1 MSRMGKLPP
10 YNEYE
15 NTGYTDDEGL
25 HAADGVDVADF
36 IKNGLRKVADVG
48 TSLLDAGTLG
58 LSFLFKGNVPSI
70 ISDFVNVVKKILR
83 SIRMAL

>member
-1 MSRMGKLPP
+1 MGRMGKIRP

-25 HAADGVDVADF
+25 QATEGVDVADF

-58 LSFLFKGNVPSI
+58 LSFLFKGNVPSV
-70 ISDFVNVVKKILR
+70 ISNIVNGLKKILR